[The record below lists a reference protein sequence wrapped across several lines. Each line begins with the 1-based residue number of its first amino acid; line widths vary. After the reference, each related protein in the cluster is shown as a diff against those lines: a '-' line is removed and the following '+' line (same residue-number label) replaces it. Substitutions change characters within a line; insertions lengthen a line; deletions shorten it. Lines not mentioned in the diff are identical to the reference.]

1 MYVVEEVKRINV
13 VKERKKYE
21 KRKMCSEVRNNILWE
36 KE

>member
-21 KRKMCSEVRNNILWE
+21 KE
-36 KE
+36 KNMFGSKK